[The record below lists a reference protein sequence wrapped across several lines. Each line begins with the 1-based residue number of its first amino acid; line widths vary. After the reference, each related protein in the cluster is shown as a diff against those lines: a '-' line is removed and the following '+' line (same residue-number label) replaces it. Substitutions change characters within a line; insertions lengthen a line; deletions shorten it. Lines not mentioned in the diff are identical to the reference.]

1 MGAGHTHALYIHEH
15 TPLHRLSPEAKIVA
29 ALGIVIPIA
38 VTPRQEVWA
47 FAVYALAILAILRVG
62 KVPLRFV
69 GIRLLALT
77 PFFLFAFFIPFVA
90 TGETI
95 QIVGLEVS
103 IDGLWGMWNILAKAL
118 LGATVSIALTATTE
132 VPDLIRGF
140 GVLKMPSVLT
150 SIAIF
155 MIRYLQLITDEL
167 GRTRVAMTSRGYDPR
182 WLAQAKPIA
191 SAAGALFVRSYE
203 RGERIHASMLSRGFS
218 GVMPDMDRRDTT
230 TAEWTWTASIVA
242 AFVFVAALAVVTS
255 A

>member
-1 MGAGHTHALYIHEH
+1 VGTGHTHALYIHEH
-15 TPLHRLSPEAKIVA
+15 TPLHRLSPEAKIIA

-38 VTPRQEVWA
+38 LTPRQEVWA
-47 FAVYALAILAILRVG
+47 FAMYAVGILGLLRLG

-77 PFFLFAFFIPFVA
+77 PFLLFAFFIPFVA
-90 TGETI
+90 TGETT

-103 IDGLWGMWNILAKAL
+103 TDGLWGMWNILAKAV
-118 LGATVSIALTATTE
+118 LGATVSIALTASTE

-140 GVLKMPSVLT
+140 GVLRVSPVLT

-167 GRTRVAMTSRGYDPR
+167 GRSRVAMTSRGYDPR

-191 SAAGALFVRSYE
+191 SSAGALFVRSYE

-218 GVMPDMDRRDTT
+218 GAMPDLDKRKTT
-230 TAEWTWTASIVA
+230 STEWVWTAMVVI
-242 AFVFVAALAVVTS
+242 AFVAVAVAALVHS
-255 A
+255 G